1 MELSLKHDSSGTA
14 HASPTPT
21 PAVSVAPSPVLC
33 VDLDGTLIRS
43 NLLWECVISLLK
55 KRPLWVFMLPF
66 WLLGGRANL
75 KSQLAQ
81 RAQLDVTSLP
91 YRQDV
96 LEFLKERR
104 SAGGRLVLVTAGA
117 EELARRVA
125 EFLGIFDSC
134 FASTRNDNLKGRG
147 KARFLCREFGERA
160 FEYIGDSRADVAV
173 WQCSSIAH
181 FVGKERV
188 AIRAGQSVAIGRVF
202 PVEKATFRTW
212 IAALRGHHW
221 LKNLLLF
228 LPLALAHRF
237 DARSWMM
244 AAAAFGFFGVC
255 ASGVYVL
262 NDLLDL
268 HSDRIHPWKRK
279 RPFAAGDVSIPAGL
293 VISSALLLAALP
305 GSFFLSRNFGLVLTG
320 YTFLTIWYSVHLKK
334 VVLLDAFVLSSFYSI
349 RIWAGALIT
358 LVPLSNWFVSFAL
371 FFFLSLSM
379 AKRYSELVHASD
391 LIEQGHSGRGY
402 VVADRSLLMNLGIAS
417 GFSAVVIF
425 TLYVHSPEVLMLYQ
439 RPGPLMLLAPTIAYW
454 LSRLW
459 LKASR
464 GELHEDP
471 VVLAM
476 KDPVSYAV
484 AAIGLLVLIA
494 SAAKLH

>member
-1 MELSLKHDSSGTA
+1 LS
-14 HASPTPT
+14 
-21 PAVSVAPSPVLC
+21 
-33 VDLDGTLIRS
+33 
-43 NLLWECVISLLK
+43 
-55 KRPLWVFMLPF
+55 
-66 WLLGGRANL
+66 
-75 KSQLAQ
+75 
-81 RAQLDVTSLP
+81 
-91 YRQDV
+91 
-96 LEFLKERR
+96 
-104 SAGGRLVLVTAGA
+104 
-117 EELARRVA
+117 
-125 EFLGIFDSC
+125 
-134 FASTRNDNLKGRG
+134 
-147 KARFLCREFGERA
+147 REFGERG

-173 WQCSSIAH
+173 WQCSSSAH
-181 FVGKERV
+181 FVGKERLP
-188 AIRAGQSVAIGRVF
+188 AGKSVAIGRVF
-202 PVEKATFRTW
+202 PVQKATFRTW

-237 DARSWMM
+237 DIRSWMM
-244 AAAAFGFFGVC
+244 AAAAFVSFGVC

-293 VISSALLLAALP
+293 LISSALLIIALP
-305 GSFFLSRNFGLVLTG
+305 GSFFLGRSFGLLLTG
-320 YTFLTIWYSVHLKK
+320 YTLLTIWYSVHLKK
-334 VVLLDAFVLSSFYSI
+334 VVLLDVFVLSSFYSI

-358 LVPLSNWFVSFAL
+358 LVPLSYWFVSFAL

-379 AKRYSELVHASD
+379 AKRYSELLHASD
-391 LIEQGHSGRGY
+391 LIEQGRSGRGY
-402 VVADRSLLMNLGIAS
+402 VVADRSLLMSLGIAS

-425 TLYVHSPEVLMLYQ
+425 TLYVHSPEVLMLYR

-484 AAIGLLVLIA
+484 AAIGLVVLIA
-494 SAAKLH
+494 SAAKLR

>member
-14 HASPTPT
+14 HESPTPT
-21 PAVSVAPSPVLC
+21 PPLSVARSPVLC

-43 NLLWECVISLLK
+43 NLLWECLISLLK
-55 KRPLWVFMLPF
+55 KRPLWVFMIPF

-91 YRQDV
+91 YRKDV

-104 SAGGRLVLVTAGA
+104 SAGGRLVLVTACA
-117 EELARRVA
+117 EELARPVA
-125 EFLGIFDSC
+125 EFLGVFDSC
-134 FASTRNDNLKGRG
+134 FASTTNDNLKGRA
-147 KARFLCREFGERA
+147 KARFLCREFGERG

-173 WQCSSIAH
+173 WQSSSTAH
-181 FVGKERV
+181 FVGKGRL
-188 AIRAGQSVAIGRVF
+188 RAGPSVAIGRVF
-202 PVEKATFRTW
+202 PVQKATLRTW

-237 DARSWMM
+237 DIRSWMM
-244 AAAAFGFFGVC
+244 AAAAFVSFGVC

-293 VISSALLLAALP
+293 LISSALLLTALP
-305 GSFFLSRNFGLVLTG
+305 GSFFLGRSFGLLLTG
-320 YTFLTIWYSVHLKK
+320 YTLLTIWYSVHLKK
-334 VVLLDAFVLSSFYSI
+334 VVLLDVFVLSSFYSI

-358 LVPLSNWFVSFAL
+358 LVPLSYWFVSFAL

-379 AKRYSELVHASD
+379 AKRYSELLHASD
-391 LIEQGHSGRGY
+391 LIEQGRSGRGY

-425 TLYVHSPEVLMLYQ
+425 TLYVHSPEVLMLYR

-484 AAIGLLVLIA
+484 AAIGLVVLIA
-494 SAAKLH
+494 SAAKLR